1 MILMDVHTGRQFR
14 IAMGFGIGLK
24 GDWIVI
30 KGDDE

>member
-1 MILMDVHTGRQFR
+1 MILMDIHTGRQWR
-14 IAMGFGIGLK
+14 IAHGFGIALK